1 MIPIPVALSGI
12 LGGLKGKTIAVLA
25 GLLLVAGIALYVQ
38 YLRGEV
44 RDQRAEI
51 ARLAADRDSALAAA
65 DSAHAALQ
73 AERADHA
80 RALAAV
86 SADLDA
92 ARQRAATL
100 ANIRS
105 EIRNAPAADDAPAA
119 PVLRHALDRLR
130 QLQRAGSDPR

>member
-1 MIPIPVALSGI
+1 MIAIPTALSGI
-12 LGGLKGKTIAVLA
+12 LGGLKGKAIAVLA

-38 YLRGEV
+38 YLRGTVHE
-44 RDQRAEI
+44 QRAEI
-51 ARLAADRDSALAAA
+51 ASLQGDVTAAVAAA
-65 DSAHAALQ
+65 DSAHAALM
-73 AERADHA
+73 AERADHE

-130 QLQRAGSDPR
+130 QLRAGGDPR

>member
-1 MIPIPVALSGI
+1 MIPVPAALSGI
-12 LGGLKGKTIAVLA
+12 LAGLKGKAIAALA
-25 GLLLVAGIALYVQ
+25 GLLVIASIALYVQ

-80 RALAAV
+80 RAMAAV
-86 SADLDA
+86 TADLEA
-92 ARQRAATL
+92 ARTRAATL
-100 ANIRS
+100 ATLRT

-119 PVLRHALDRLR
+119 PVLRATLDRLR
-130 QLQRAGSDPR
+130 QLRAGGDPR